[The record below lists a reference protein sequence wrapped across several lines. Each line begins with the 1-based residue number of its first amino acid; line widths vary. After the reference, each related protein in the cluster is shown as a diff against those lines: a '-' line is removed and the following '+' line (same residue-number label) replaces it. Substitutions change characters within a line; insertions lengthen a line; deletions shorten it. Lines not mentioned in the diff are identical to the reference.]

1 MKKYIV
7 AIMILFIPCVT
18 YALTMCARDDSLV
31 ISLVGGTNGINGSNK
46 YNASEFTWR
55 VDYNYGTIL
64 GEATCLSAAE
74 GGQPS
79 NAGDGSGVM
88 TNVDGEKLPH
98 SIPKALRGRSEANA
112 ENPDLSTERTYCW
125 CRMAHPASSRWVFQF
140 SYSAAYC
147 TSACA
152 NYCANNANGNVA
164 WRSAL
169 FRAVGE

>member
-79 NAGDGSGVM
+79 GGAGVM

-98 SIPKALRGRSEANA
+98 SIPKALRGTSKPNA
-112 ENPDLSTERTYCW
+112 ENPDLSTERAHCW
-125 CRMAHPASSRWVFQF
+125 CRMAHPASSRWVFR
-140 SYSAAYC
+140 SSPSAAYC
-147 TSACA
+147 TSNCA
-152 NYCANNANGNVA
+152 GDCAGYANSNVA

>member
-46 YNASEFTWR
+46 HNASEFTWR

-79 NAGDGSGVM
+79 NANINSGVM

-98 SIPKALRGRSEANA
+98 SIPKALRGTSEANA
-112 ENPDLSTERTYCW
+112 ENPELSTERGYCW
-125 CRMAHPASSRWVFQF
+125 CRMAHPASSRWVFL
-140 SYSAAYC
+140 YSASAADC
-147 TSACA
+147 TSYCA
-152 NYCANNANGNVA
+152 NYCASGAYSNVA